1 MAEEKSTNI
10 LARPAFIVSGL
21 LVVALLVGLGF
32 LVVTRDAV
40 PVSGENAASPSS
52 GASGAGAG
60 KQSGGESPDVATADG
75 DGAASDSVCGL
86 PERDRVA
93 PEQALPSVPVQVGER
108 ITVPSINGYGPG
120 MTDGISRCFAHSPA
134 GAILASANFLSWFS
148 SKERLDEVVPAL
160 MAAGPDRDR
169 LEAQIKAEWQGE
181 TGSAL
186 SIHGFRFEDR
196 GPDAAMVV
204 LAVSSVSVPDTLVAW
219 PVVLVWQDGDWKVKA
234 PSTDSWGERVID
246 SLALEGFVEWSA

>member
-60 KQSGGESPDVATADG
+60 KQSGGESPDVATAG
-75 DGAASDSVCGL
+75 GYGASDSVCGL
-86 PERDRVA
+86 SSLERAV

-108 ITVPSINGYGPG
+108 ITVPSIDGFGPG
-120 MTDGISRCFAHSPA
+120 MTDGISRS
-134 GAILASANFLSWFS
+134 
-148 SKERLDEVVPAL
+148 
-160 MAAGPDRDR
+160 
-169 LEAQIKAEWQGE
+169 
-181 TGSAL
+181 
-186 SIHGFRFEDR
+186 
-196 GPDAAMVV
+196 
-204 LAVSSVSVPDTLVAW
+204 TL
-219 PVVLVWQDGDWKVKA
+219 
-234 PSTDSWGERVID
+234 R
-246 SLALEGFVEWSA
+246 

>member
-40 PVSGENAASPSS
+40 PVSGENTASPSS

-60 KQSGGESPDVATADG
+60 KQSGGESPDVATAG
-75 DGAASDSVCGL
+75 GAGASDSVCGL
-86 PERDRVA
+86 SSLERAV

-160 MAAGPDRDR
+160 MAAGADRDR
-169 LEAQIKAEWQGE
+169 LEAQIKAEWKGE